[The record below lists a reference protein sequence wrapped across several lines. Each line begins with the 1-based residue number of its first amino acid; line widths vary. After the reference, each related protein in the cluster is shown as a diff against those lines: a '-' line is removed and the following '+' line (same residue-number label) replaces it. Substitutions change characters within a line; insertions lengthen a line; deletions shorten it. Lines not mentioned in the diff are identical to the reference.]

1 MAEEFLS
8 NLLFDSNY
16 PIQSSDRS
24 NSERERLRLI
34 LLGSNEGVHEMI
46 YRLHQQRVAEVG
58 LWSRLLPVPNSDEV
72 MSLLVLYR
80 RRG

>member
-8 NLLFDSNY
+8 NLLFDANNLNRSL
-16 PIQSSDRS
+16 DRS

-46 YRLHQQRVAEVG
+46 HRLHQQRVAEVG

-72 MSLLVLYR
+72 MSILVLYR